1 MTAIDAT
8 VVCKPLSGVHYAV
21 SNQVQALLA
30 RYGDQEP
37 ICFAGDCDLA
47 GALTRYPDVGAHVD
61 NSLTTV
67 SRRIFWQQYRLPK
80 LLRRYHCDR
89 LLAMAYT
96 APRRCTVPYAVQIHD
111 VIALR
116 RPELCTARNA
126 WHMRFLM
133 PRSIRA
139 AEWVMTSAA
148 PVADEIVTL
157 TGVERHRVHVVP
169 LGVDN
174 IFLQDPCPESLRPEW
189 RELEPYLLFVGN
201 FEPKKG
207 IDKLLDAYEIIAART
222 GLNLVLAGRDGWKCK
237 NLANRISRHTGPG
250 KIVRLG
256 YVERRQL
263 PALYEHARLFVLPSV
278 EEGFGLPVLEAMAR
292 GTVTIHSDHPVLQR
306 TSHGFGVT
314 FPVGDAA
321 ALAQT
326 IERTLNDPDKTV
338 EFATA
343 ARDYACAQT
352 WDRWAVRTA
361 EATGYF

>member
-37 ICFAGDCDLA
+37 MCFAGDCDLA
-47 GALTRYPDVGAHVD
+47 VALTRYPGVGTHVD
-61 NSLTTV
+61 NSLTTAG
-67 SRRIFWQQYRLPK
+67 RRIFWQQFRLPK

-133 PRSIRA
+133 PRAIRA

-148 PVADEIVTL
+148 PVADEIVTR
-157 TGVERHRVHVVP
+157 TGVERNRVHGVP
-169 LGVDN
+169 RGGDD
-174 IFLQDPCPESLRPEW
+174 IFLQDDCLESLHPEW

-207 IDKLLDAYEIIAART
+207 IDKLLDAYEITAART
-222 GLNLVLAGRDGWKCK
+222 GLNLVLAGRDGWKCE
-237 NLANRISRHTGPG
+237 NLANRISRYTGPG
-250 KIVRLG
+250 KIIRLG

-292 GTVTIHSDHPVLQR
+292 GTVTIHSDHPVLQQ

-321 ALAQT
+321 AMAQT

-343 ARDYACAQT
+343 ARDYARAQT